1 MTYMLVYLA
10 NADCPTGWVKCK
22 GPSPSRRCIRDTY
35 LCDRDDDCGNGW
47 DEEAMPCGQWIY

>member
-1 MTYMLVYLA
+1 MFVYLA